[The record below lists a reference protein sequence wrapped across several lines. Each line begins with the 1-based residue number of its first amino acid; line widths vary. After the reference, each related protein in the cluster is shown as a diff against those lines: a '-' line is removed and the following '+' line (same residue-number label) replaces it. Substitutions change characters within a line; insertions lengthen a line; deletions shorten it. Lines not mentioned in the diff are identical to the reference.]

1 MGLVAVIISYYFRL
15 YNMNKRRTREE
26 YHLLLLHSLYRCE
39 FENWNHVSKKVIEEY
54 QLLMNFFGINHLI
67 EEKEIYTSFKKYTFF
82 KLCKSCKYRRHIP
95 SYFIQGFWETTVN
108 NSN

>member
-1 MGLVAVIISYYFRL
+1 
-15 YNMNKRRTREE
+15 MNKRRTREE

-39 FENWNHVSKKVIEEY
+39 FENWHHVSKKVIDEY
-54 QLLMNFFGINHLI
+54 RLLMNFFGINHLI
-67 EEKEIYTSFKKYTFF
+67 EEKEICTSFKKFTFL

-95 SYFIQGFWETTVN
+95 SYFISNFWETTVN